1 MAVSRTLNL
10 VEICEVNPVFDVF
23 CVIFEQAEFSMAMRA
38 YANNDGFGAQFS
50 ISATME
56 MKDGFDI
63 IEDLIGWPAVS
74 ITTSFF
80 SSFPGVS
87 HLYLLSH
94 NRIIK

>member
-1 MAVSRTLNL
+1 M
-10 VEICEVNPVFDVF
+10 
-23 CVIFEQAEFSMAMRA
+23 IFEQAEFSMAMRA